1 MIVRAPI
8 LISTVTA
15 RTVLVLQGNL
25 DGVTR
30 PQLGIF
36 ACENPFRSLLAFF
49 R

>member
-30 PQLGIF
+30 
-36 ACENPFRSLLAFF
+36 S
-49 R
+49 